1 MVFTVGVENDNL
13 KFVKWTIPL
22 KKKIKSAKK
31 FYFTELNRQNGERD
45 EKQFQLTRFT
55 NYTSHYSLSWS
66 HVHVEFNQDFKGKI
80 ELDIKLCLQEV
91 KSSIDDSTS
100 RTDHSETIPDYH
112 RSPCEVW
119 VFANSEKYFL
129 KKSSDSNCWKSEF
142 FHLDI
147 QDSMNSSSI
156 FLEIWIKFNPFDV
169 REMSA
174 HQNLADYLFVEQ
186 TNCDV
191 KFCFDDGRQIG
202 GHKRILSAR
211 SPVFAAMFKHDM
223 QEAKTGK
230 VSIKDFDLE
239 TFRELLHFIYLGRT
253 SGPLDASKAQPLFL
267 AADKYDILDL
277 REDCSRKL
285 LSSMQLCN
293 AIELM
298 IWAHNNS
305 VDHVKEAALEV
316 VVRNGKEICLQQDW
330 EMLTIIHPELCPLAT
345 RRMMEIAQFPAV
357 KRKASN

>member
-1 MVFTVGVENDNL
+1 
-13 KFVKWTIPL
+13 
-22 KKKIKSAKK
+22 
-31 FYFTELNRQNGERD
+31 
-45 EKQFQLTRFT
+45 
-55 NYTSHYSLSWS
+55 
-66 HVHVEFNQDFKGKI
+66 
-80 ELDIKLCLQEV
+80 
-91 KSSIDDSTS
+91 
-100 RTDHSETIPDYH
+100 
-112 RSPCEVW
+112 
-119 VFANSEKYFL
+119 
-129 KKSSDSNCWKSEF
+129 
-142 FHLDI
+142 
-147 QDSMNSSSI
+147 
-156 FLEIWIKFNPFDV
+156 
-169 REMSA
+169 
-174 HQNLADYLFVEQ
+174 
-186 TNCDV
+186 
-191 KFCFDDGRQIG
+191 
-202 GHKRILSAR
+202 
-211 SPVFAAMFKHDM
+211 MFKHDM

-253 SGPLDASKAQPLFL
+253 SEPLDASKAQPLFL